1 MRRVYVIGTC
11 DTKGDELRFACD
23 CVRRAGARPLLVDV
37 STAKP
42 GKDADVAAEAV
53 ASHHPQGKAAVLGLS
68 DRGQAVS
75 AMAQALKAYL
85 LTKKDI
91 GAVLGLG
98 GSGNTA
104 IVTEAMRALPV
115 GLPKIMVSTLASGNV
130 AGFVGPSD
138 ILMMHAV
145 TDIAGLNGISRAVI
159 GNAAHA
165 AAGMVLNRVP
175 KARKAKRAVGY
186 TMFGVTTACVNEIR
200 RLMEPASESF
210 VFHATGTGGQSFEK
224 LADSGFLDGV
234 FDITTTEV
242 ADFLVGGI
250 LPCTDDRFG
259 AFIRHAIPY
268 VGSVGAC
275 DMVNFGARDSVPA
288 KFAGRKLHIHNPHV
302 TLMRTTAE
310 ENARIGAFIVER
322 VNRMKGP
329 VRFLLPLKGVSAI
342 DAAGQPFHDP
352 AADDA
357 LFAAIRRGWQ
367 PARGRKLIE
376 LDLHIND
383 SAFAAA
389 AVKAFN
395 GLARR

>member
-1 MRRVYVIGTC
+1 MRKVYVIGTC
-11 DTKGDELRFACD
+11 DTKGDELRFACA
-23 CVRRAGARPLLVDV
+23 CIARAGAKPVLVDV
-37 STAKP
+37 STANP
-42 GKDADVAAEAV
+42 DPEAEVTAETVAA
-53 ASHHPQGKAAVLGLS
+53 HHPDGSSAVLGLT

-75 AMAQALKAYL
+75 AMGEALKRYL
-85 LTKKDI
+85 VGRKDL

-130 AGFVGPSD
+130 AGFVGPTD
-138 ILMMHAV
+138 IMMMHAV
-145 TDIAGLNGISRAVI
+145 TDIAGLNAISRTVI

-165 AAGMVLNRVP
+165 AAGMVSTRVP
-175 KARKAKRAVGY
+175 KARKSKPTVGY

-200 RLMEPASESF
+200 RRLEPATESF

-224 LADSGFLDGV
+224 LAESGFFDGV

-242 ADFLVGGI
+242 ADYLVGGV
-250 LPCTDDRFG
+250 LPCTADRFG

-275 DMVNFGARDSVPA
+275 DMVNFGARETVPPQ
-288 KFAGRKLHIHNPHV
+288 FARRKIHVHNAHV
-302 TLMRTTAE
+302 TLMRTTPE

-322 VNRMKGP
+322 VNRIAGP

-342 DAAGQPFHDP
+342 DAEGQPFHDP
-352 AADDA
+352 AADAA
-357 LFAAIRRGWQ
+357 LFDAIRKGWLK
-367 PARGRKLIE
+367 AKNRKLIE
-376 LDLHIND
+376 LDLNIND
-383 SAFAAA
+383 PAFAAA
-389 AVKAFN
+389 AVKAYKEIS
-395 GLARR
+395 

>member
-11 DTKGDELRFACD
+11 DTKGEELRFACD
-23 CVRRAGARPLLVDV
+23 SVRRAGARPLLVDV
-37 STAKP
+37 STGTPSKA
-42 GKDADVAAEAV
+42 ADVTAETV
-53 ASHHPQGKAAVLGLS
+53 ASLHPQGKAAVLGLG

-85 LTKKDI
+85 LTRKDI

-145 TDIAGLNGISRAVI
+145 TDIAGLNAISRAVI

-165 AAGMVLNRVP
+165 AAGMLLNRVP
-175 KARKAKRAVGY
+175 QARKRRRAVGY
-186 TMFGVTTACVNEIR
+186 TMVGVTTPCVTEIR
-200 RLMEPASESF
+200 HLMEPASESF
-210 VFHATGTGGQSFEK
+210 VFHATGTGGESFEK
-224 LADSGFLDGV
+224 LADSGFFDGV

-242 ADFLVGGI
+242 ADYLVGGI

-275 DMVNFGARDSVPA
+275 DMANFGTRDSVPA
-288 KFAGRKLHIHNPHV
+288 KFAARKFHIHNPHV
-302 TLMRTTAE
+302 TLMRTTAA

-342 DAAGQPFHDP
+342 DAAGQPFHDR
-352 AADDA
+352 AADEA
-357 LFAAIRRGWQ
+357 LFAAIRQGWQ
-367 PARGRKLIE
+367 PGRSRKLIE

-383 SAFAAA
+383 PAFAAA

-395 GLARR
+395 GIARR